1 MSLVTYTP
9 AGGVAQASNP
19 WSYVNV
25 YPTYTMLKASLEL
38 QPFYLTS
45 TYQYSSS
52 LSTVYDQMTP
62 FYLFNTFYVGN
73 IAAYESYYS
82 SFYYAGGYML
92 YVAQTFALEPIVVSQ
107 TPRQVIEGYT
117 SSFLTMMASEPIY
130 ELGDAT
136 LDPWISL
143 DTATYTMKN
152 NQQVKLNSG
161 ENDYTQTAMYQSIGS
176 CASCNMIMVP
186 CKQFL
191 TLTTTEN
198 TYCNPYSVSY
208 PVGGTSGNQFQP
220 LLLNADTQTLAVPT
234 ISIQALEQGRMLNFT
249 ATSTTPTV
257 GTGNYAGFNLFTY
270 NFTEYMMNAV
280 DKQTIFV
287 GMTDISTL
295 LGSPAFVTLA
305 NYTGISTDYSVEQS
319 MAAWTSGVAPPTNPN
334 SAMFVVE
341 EMSGRPVETTL
352 NFMYTYAPTN
362 DYLMKLTTSG
372 WTNTQFFPYA
382 NIDKSNMLN
391 LSQVSQL
398 LGYQSS
404 TRTTETIIF
413 IVLLVLGLGGIALGV
428 MSFLKFQNA
437 KKLADVT
444 SGDRV

>member
-1 MSLVTYTP
+1 
-9 AGGVAQASNP
+9 
-19 WSYVNV
+19 
-25 YPTYTMLKASLEL
+25 
-38 QPFYLTS
+38 
-45 TYQYSSS
+45 
-52 LSTVYDQMTP
+52 
-62 FYLFNTFYVGN
+62 
-73 IAAYESYYS
+73 
-82 SFYYAGGYML
+82 
-92 YVAQTFALEPIVVSQ
+92 
-107 TPRQVIEGYT
+107 
-117 SSFLTMMASEPIY
+117 
-130 ELGDAT
+130 
-136 LDPWISL
+136 
-143 DTATYTMKN
+143 
-152 NQQVKLNSG
+152 
-161 ENDYTQTAMYQSIGS
+161 
-176 CASCNMIMVP
+176 
-186 CKQFL
+186 
-191 TLTTTEN
+191 
-198 TYCNPYSVSY
+198 
-208 PVGGTSGNQFQP
+208 
-220 LLLNADTQTLAVPT
+220 
-234 ISIQALEQGRMLNFT
+234 MLNFT

-319 MAAWTSGVAPPTNPN
+319 MADWTSGVAPPTNPN

-398 LGYQSS
+398 LGYQAS
-404 TRTTETIIF
+404 TRTTDTIIF

>member
-19 WSYVNV
+19 WSYINV

-38 QPFYLTS
+38 QPYYLTS

-52 LSTVYDQMTP
+52 LSTVYEQMTP

-73 IAAYESYYS
+73 IAAYESYYNG
-82 SFYYAGGYML
+82 FYYSGGYML
-92 YVAQTFALEPIVVSQ
+92 YIAQTFALEPIVVSQ

-117 SSFLTMMASEPIY
+117 SSFLTMMANMPIY

-161 ENDYTQTAMYQSIGS
+161 ENDYTKTAMYESIGS

-220 LLLNADTQTLAVPT
+220 LLLNADT
-234 ISIQALEQGRMLNFT
+234 
-249 ATSTTPTV
+249 
-257 GTGNYAGFNLFTY
+257 
-270 NFTEYMMNAV
+270 
-280 DKQTIFV
+280 
-287 GMTDISTL
+287 
-295 LGSPAFVTLA
+295 
-305 NYTGISTDYSVEQS
+305 
-319 MAAWTSGVAPPTNPN
+319 
-334 SAMFVVE
+334 
-341 EMSGRPVETTL
+341 
-352 NFMYTYAPTN
+352 
-362 DYLMKLTTSG
+362 
-372 WTNTQFFPYA
+372 
-382 NIDKSNMLN
+382 
-391 LSQVSQL
+391 
-398 LGYQSS
+398 
-404 TRTTETIIF
+404 
-413 IVLLVLGLGGIALGV
+413 
-428 MSFLKFQNA
+428 
-437 KKLADVT
+437 
-444 SGDRV
+444 